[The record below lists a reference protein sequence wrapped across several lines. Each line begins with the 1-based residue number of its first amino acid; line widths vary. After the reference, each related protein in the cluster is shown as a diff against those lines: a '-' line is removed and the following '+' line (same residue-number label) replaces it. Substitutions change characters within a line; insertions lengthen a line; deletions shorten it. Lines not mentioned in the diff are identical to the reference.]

1 MSDSQIN
8 DPRLLEGVDPILVRV
23 GLSLDPL
30 SGLLIPISETSPQEK
45 EGKKEEQGKQGE
57 QETIKQ
63 KGEAEEKAEVDAK
76 GEPKDGTSKEK
87 KAKADLPK
95 QKAPQFWPE
104 PLPIR
109 FFSGPTNI
117 PLIKKFHIICAYV
130 EFALKIKLDNF
141 LIRTIS
147 AVLLAS
153 VNFPNAQIPRLNF

>member
-76 GEPKDGTSKEK
+76 EEPKDGTSKEK

-95 QKAPQFWPE
+95 QKAPQF
-104 PLPIR
+104 
-109 FFSGPTNI
+109 
-117 PLIKKFHIICAYV
+117 
-130 EFALKIKLDNF
+130 
-141 LIRTIS
+141 
-147 AVLLAS
+147 
-153 VNFPNAQIPRLNF
+153 